1 MKVYVLD
8 PIYPIGVDILR
19 QNADVVLW
27 DDPRVD
33 RWPEDADGLIVR
45 VARIGE
51 ADLARAERLKVIG
64 KQGVGVENIDLNA
77 ACKFGVRVF
86 NTAGVNAEAV
96 AEMAMA
102 LALSVAR
109 RVAQTDR
116 LLRAGEKVVREKFH
130 GRGFSGKTL
139 GVIGMGHIGRQV
151 ARKWRRAFD
160 MKVLGFDP
168 VLAEDTWS
176 EIDCERVVVLDDL
189 LPRVDLLSIHAP
201 LTDDTRHL
209 IGPAE
214 LAQMKSTAIVVSA
227 ARGGIVD
234 EAALFEAILQ
244 GGIFG
249 ATLDVFETEPP
260 PADHP
265 LLSLPTFVATPH
277 IGGGTIETQELNAR
291 TVAEGLLGALRGE
304 DPSTIV
310 V

>member
-8 PIYPIGVDILR
+8 PIYAGGVEILQ

-27 DDPRVD
+27 DEPLADQ
-33 RWPEDADGLIVR
+33 WPDDADGLIVR
-45 VARIGE
+45 VARIGD
-51 ADLARAERLKVIG
+51 ADLARAKRLKVIG
-64 KQGVGVENIDLNA
+64 KQGVGVENIDLEA
-77 ACKFGVRVF
+77 ARKFGVRVF

-116 LLRAGEKVVREKFH
+116 LLRAGEKVVRQKFH

-139 GVIGMGHIGRQV
+139 GVIGMGHIGRKV
-151 ARKWRRAFD
+151 ASKWRNAFD
-160 MKVLGFDP
+160 MKVLGYDP
-168 VLAEDTWS
+168 FAAEDVWTG
-176 EIDCERVVVLDDL
+176 IERADTLDDM
-189 LPRVDLLSIHAP
+189 LPKVDLLSIHAP
-201 LTDDTRHL
+201 LTDDTRRL
-209 IGPAE
+209 IGPAQ
-214 LAQMKSTAIVVSA
+214 LAQMKETAILVSA

-234 EAALFEAILQ
+234 ESALYDAISQGKLYGAA
-244 GGIFG
+244 
-249 ATLDVFETEPP
+249 LDVFESEPP

-277 IGGGTIETQELNAR
+277 IGGGTIETQELNAK
-291 TVAEGLLGALRGE
+291 TVAEGLLSALRGNY
-304 DPSTIV
+304 PPTMV